1 MILVDSCGWLEAIEG
16 AGLAASYAPALA
28 QPDEVLVPTVCLLE
42 VARVMCRER
51 GEQAAADAIA
61 AMTLGTVVPLDVTLA
76 AAAALL
82 GERTALP
89 CADSVIYAT
98 AQAHGAEVWTHDEHF
113 RGLPG
118 VRFVESPPAAD

>member
-1 MILVDSCGWLEAIEG
+1 VILVDSCGWLEAIKG
-16 AGLAASYAPALA
+16 ADLAASYAPALA
-28 QPDEVLVPTVCLLE
+28 DPDEVLVPTVCVLE

-51 GEQAAADAIA
+51 GEQAAADSIA
-61 AMTLGTVVPLDVTLA
+61 AMTLGRVVPLDVSLA
-76 AAAALL
+76 AAAAFL
-82 GERTALP
+82 GESTALP

-118 VRFVESPPAAD
+118 VRFVEPPPAEA